1 MHATDFSIGALASP
15 DAVFSDLG
23 RNPGRW
29 ALFLD
34 IDGTLLDLAPTPD
47 TIQVPPSLPTDLN
60 NVSGRLDGALALV
73 TGRALVYADS
83 LFEPFHF
90 PIAGLHGAE
99 MRGSDGAILPAL
111 VTPAFAALKR
121 NLSEYASAMK
131 GVIVEDKGAAIA
143 AHYRLA
149 PEFEEPLGDLMR
161 DFVAQ
166 AGDGWVLQLGKMVY
180 EIRPAKSSKGEA
192 VARYMQEQAFFGRRA
207 VAIGDDLTD
216 ESMFSAV
223 NEMGGYSIRVGSAE
237 VKTAALGR
245 VPSPEV
251 VRQTLAMLAGGKAN

>member
-1 MHATDFSIGALASP
+1 MHATDFPIGALASP
-15 DAVFSDLG
+15 EAVFHDLG

-47 TIQVPPSLPTDLN
+47 TIQVPTSLPTDLHN
-60 NVSGRLDGALALV
+60 ISAHLNGALALV

-83 LFEPFHF
+83 LFQPYHF

-99 MRGSDGAILPAL
+99 MRGSDGTILPAL

-121 NLSEYASAMK
+121 SLAERASTMK
-131 GVIVEDKGAAIA
+131 GVVVEDKGAAIA

-149 PEFEEPLGDLMR
+149 PEFDEPLGDLMR

-192 VARYMQEQAFFGRRA
+192 VARYLQEPVFAGRRA
-207 VAIGDDLTD
+207 LALGDDLTD

-223 NEMGGYSIRVGSAE
+223 NAMGGYWIRVGSGE

-245 VPSPEV
+245 LASPEA
-251 VRQTLAMLAGGKAN
+251 VRQTLAALAAGKPI